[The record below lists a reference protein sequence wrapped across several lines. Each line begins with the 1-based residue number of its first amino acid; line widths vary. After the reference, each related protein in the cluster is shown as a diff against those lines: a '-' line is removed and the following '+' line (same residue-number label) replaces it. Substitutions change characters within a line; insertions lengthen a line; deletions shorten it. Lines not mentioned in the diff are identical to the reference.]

1 LIKNANDR
9 RAPLLVAY
17 PADGWSGKISY
28 YRRHTGAA
36 NHLLV
41 TREKTEFSL
50 QRLLVK
56 MRQNDKEVVA
66 MQFAEPRPLLH
77 GVSAAEFFVAYNDF
91 APCVRRLH
99 QHLVLQWFTF
109 DGGLFSRMMR
119 LCRGKQQLLYQD
131 EELFRALLPGPRSEM
146 DDDAAERC
154 RRLEGRDF
162 CFGMQCLSH
171 VFSNANKWGLS
182 HVSSPESLDDLHIA
196 IAAARQSSTTLLRS
210 LPQFVLSRVTFE
222 EPDWDTTTWL
232 QRQALWN
239 FLLDDARMVHDIM
252 ELNPRWDRQRD
263 RLLVSTSFR
272 DGLVMPAY
280 ERMESILAYCCRWED
295 FTLTRWSSVSRAC
308 RLWVASLL
316 VGLDGQME
324 TCREDPAIGNYFI
337 HGHDRGKRLEVRRLA
352 LTACFASGVSDIPGQ
367 MLIEDERFMMQAESI
382 WNAMLSE
389 ADYISSLPASIWQ
402 WGATLLLEEDCIAEG
417 HDIQQEALWAAETSM
432 AYAWRLAFRQLE
444 EYPLCLTQGGV
455 QANLAQVLASGPDE
469 DLQQCS
475 FTAQLRRAYE
485 TGT

>member
-1 LIKNANDR
+1 MAEAFRNMLIHWGRPAVIAESKEQEREMQQLALFLRDATVFDTRELMKKANDM

-17 PADGWSGKISY
+17 QADGWSGKISY

-50 QRLLVK
+50 QRLLAK
-56 MRQNDKEVVA
+56 MRQNDKEVAA

-91 APCVRRLH
+91 APCVRRLN

-109 DGGLFSRMMR
+109 DGGLLSRMMR
-119 LCRGKQQLLYQD
+119 RCRGKQQLLYQD

-232 QRQALWN
+232 QIQALWN

-252 ELNPRWDRQRD
+252 ELNPRWGRQRD
-263 RLLVSTSFR
+263 RLLVSTGFR
-272 DGLVMPAY
+272 AGLAMPAY

-324 TCREDPAIGNYFI
+324 S
-337 HGHDRGKRLEVRRLA
+337 
-352 LTACFASGVSDIPGQ
+352 LTLRICFVGRKFLRA
-367 MLIEDERFMMQAESI
+367 
-382 WNAMLSE
+382 NN
-389 ADYISSLPASIWQ
+389 
-402 WGATLLLEEDCIAEG
+402 DCG
-417 HDIQQEALWAAETSM
+417 FCT
-432 AYAWRLAFRQLE
+432 
-444 EYPLCLTQGGV
+444 
-455 QANLAQVLASGPDE
+455 LAQRE
-469 DLQQCS
+469 QKTC
-475 FTAQLRRAYE
+475 TERRALLVE
-485 TGT
+485 R